1 MNEKLKNVIEY
12 GLFKKK
18 LTKSELAEYMNMSYP
33 TMLNKINNAASLK
46 ISEAERLCKILN
58 IELTELLKI
67 N

>member
-33 TMLNKINNAASLK
+33 TMLNKINNAGSFK